1 MSEQQQQ
8 QHHQSSITPT
18 MNATTT
24 NTGIDPESAQFLASM
39 SSVIE
44 KIQANPTQDPFDI
57 VQQAMPMD
65 DATLAMMTG
74 IRQQFACAQSTQDY
88 KNISNRLME
97 DMTSQL
103 PESDE
108 RVAQVNAI
116 KNAVNTFAEGSD
128 EKVWQNSEALQ
139 RMAESL
145 KVQCPSVPFH
155 KLVQQLKS
163 CDTLADLHA
172 VVDLTHE
179 NNPTRQRVVD
189 TYDMVEGNNTS
200 HGAFDDRLY
209 SDRGLNGTEY
219 LSEMIAAVSANSRP
233 MATSSSNNNGDGN
246 VSRHITPSVS
256 STTENPV
263 RRQVVYDFYDPV
275 VD

>member
-1 MSEQQQQ
+1 MSEQQQT
-8 QHHQSSITPT
+8 SP
-18 MNATTT
+18 T
-24 NTGIDPESAQFLASM
+24 NTDLDPETAQFLASM
-39 SSVIE
+39 GSVFE

-57 VQQAMPMD
+57 IQQTMPMD
-65 DATLAMMTG
+65 DTALAMMSG

-88 KNISNRLME
+88 KNITNQLLE
-97 DMTSQL
+97 EMTSQL

-108 RVAQVNAI
+108 RSAQVNTI
-116 KNAVNTFAEGSD
+116 KNAVKTITECAD
-128 EKVWQNSEALQ
+128 DKVWQNPEALQ
-139 RMAESL
+139 RIAESL
-145 KVQCPSVPFH
+145 KAQCPSVPFH

-172 VVDLTHE
+172 VVDLTH
-179 NNPTRQRVVD
+179 NSHPTRQRVVD

-200 HGAFDDRLY
+200 HGTFDDRLY

-233 MATSSSNNNGDGN
+233 MASTSGGVDGN
-246 VSRHITPSVS
+246 
-256 STTENPV
+256 TTTTSNPPTTTNPF
-263 RRQVVYDFYDPV
+263 RRQVVRDFYDPE